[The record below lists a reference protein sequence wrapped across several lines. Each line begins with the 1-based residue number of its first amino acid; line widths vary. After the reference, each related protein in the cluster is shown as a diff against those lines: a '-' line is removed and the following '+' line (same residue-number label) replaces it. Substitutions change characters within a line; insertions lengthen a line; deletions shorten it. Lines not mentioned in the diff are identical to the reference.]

1 MKLAPIALFAYN
13 RPTHL
18 LRSIAALAT
27 NEEASRCDL
36 TIFCDGPRD
45 GQTEAVAATRAVAQS
60 ASGFASINVVER
72 PVNLGLAASVSSGVT
87 AILERHESVLVF
99 EDDILASPH
108 CLNYVNR
115 ALEHYQDDR
124 RVASIGCYVF
134 PVEPPLRRT
143 FFLRVTDCFGW
154 ATWRDRWA
162 SYSPDAARLADEIDR
177 RGLGRSFDLEGR
189 YPYMRMLRDCAA
201 SRNSSWAVRWYAS
214 QFLQGRVC
222 LYPGP
227 TMTVNIGMDGSGVH
241 SGTTD
246 AYNNVLAAEP
256 AGEFPDEVRED
267 AVALEETAEFL
278 ATLLSENARL
288 GVRIRNRVRGFY
300 RKVFA
305 NA

>member
-1 MKLAPIALFAYN
+1 MKLAPIAVFAYN
-13 RPTHL
+13 RPIHL
-18 LRSIAALAT
+18 ARSIAALSANKEST
-27 NEEASRCDL
+27 HSDL
-36 TIFCDGPRD
+36 TIFCDGPKV
-45 GQTEAVAATRAVAQS
+45 GQTEAVAATRAVALS

-87 AILERHESVLVF
+87 AILDQHESVIVF

-115 ALEHYQDDR
+115 ALEHYHDDR

-162 SYSPDAARLADEIDR
+162 SYSPDAAYLADEIDR
-177 RGLGRSFDLEGR
+177 RGLGRRFDLGGR
-189 YPYMRMLRDCAA
+189 YPYLRMLRDCAA
-201 SRNSSWAVRWYAS
+201 DRNSSWAVRWYAS
-214 QFLQGRVC
+214 QFLQGRMS
-222 LYPGP
+222 LYPGS
-227 TMTVNIGMDGSGVH
+227 TMTVNIGMDGTGVH

-246 AYNNVLAAEP
+246 AYNTVPAAEP
-256 AGEFPDEVRED
+256 AGEFPDDVRED
-267 AVALEETAEFL
+267 TVALEATAEFL
-278 ATLLSENARL
+278 ATLLSKNARL
-288 GVRIRNRVRGFY
+288 GVRIRNRLRGFY